1 MKIYNTFLNS
11 ENKRTTKKKNKEDE
25 PSKSQNVLEKNTRP
39 LLFFDPIS
47 SPFLVF
53 FE

>member
-1 MKIYNTFLNS
+1 MKIYNTFWNS
-11 ENKRTTKKKNKEDE
+11 ENKRTIKKKNKDDE

-39 LLFFDPIS
+39 PLFFDPIP
-47 SPFLVF
+47 SPFLVC